1 LQDLSPVTAHTK
13 TLREFLQAAS
23 LFPGPLVANTRRRLA
38 KSIDPFHFRYSR
50 AAGPE
55 IGQAKL
61 QKENRNATPVSSNRL
76 PVCRQVAENQTRGSK
91 VTPVPGT
98 KGSAFDSSK
107 LAPTHTSG
115 PCQPCQSWSI
125 SPFSFTSHLTP
136 SQKSAAQSESSC
148 PVNVTSHSS
157 GTRYY

>member
-1 LQDLSPVTAHTK
+1 VLGTLTQYALESSITNNFGMGLSTGHNEPRQKLQIVTFQSLVSWYHLQDLSPVTAHTE

-38 KSIDPFHFRYSR
+38 KSIDPFHFRYSE

-76 PVCRQVAENQTRGSK
+76 PVCRQVAENQTRSRK
-91 VTPVPGT
+91 
-98 KGSAFDSSK
+98 
-107 LAPTHTSG
+107 
-115 PCQPCQSWSI
+115 
-125 SPFSFTSHLTP
+125 
-136 SQKSAAQSESSC
+136 
-148 PVNVTSHSS
+148 
-157 GTRYY
+157 